1 MELTLKQTNYTKL
14 VIFIAICSLC
24 LIPISIVMASAL
36 TQTTIGM
43 NGVANSQL
51 TLGRNAADD
60 STRLMDSI
68 WNPAIVHPDSAEGQ
82 MAVVTV
88 IIFLAFSILLILY
101 ELETKRKPLVILLT
115 IGIIIYTAFALL
127 PAINDILRNVLGY

>member
-1 MELTLKQTNYTKL
+1 
-14 VIFIAICSLC
+14 
-24 LIPISIVMASAL
+24 
-36 TQTTIGM
+36 M